1 MTGVPA
7 TCRQQRVRRRYRSAS
22 LFLPAGSPS
31 AAPANSAA
39 ASDEE
44 IERVSRPESSGPQME
59 GTCVLYRLQW
69 RMSSD
74 VNDDLSHKDFVIV
87 HG

>member
-1 MTGVPA
+1 M
-7 TCRQQRVRRRYRSAS
+7 CRQLVASSVSVVDIVQHHCFSQLEVHQQLLQTARPRVM
-22 LFLPAGSPS
+22 
-31 AAPANSAA
+31 
-39 ASDEE
+39 
-44 IERVSRPESSGPQME
+44 SRAREQTSESSGPQME

-74 VNDDLSHKDFVIV
+74 VNDDLTHKDFVIV